1 MPVQEEY
8 KVKLEVFE
16 GPLDLLLYLI
26 KKDELDIYDIPI
38 ELITRQ
44 YMEYLNLMQML
55 DFDIAGEFLV
65 MAATLMM
72 IKSRML
78 LPPEERP
85 ELEPEEEDPRW
96 ELIRQLIEYKKFKDA
111 ATNLQTME
119 AQASNMFLRQA
130 EGLSAEVKPA
140 GVSLSDVTIF
150 DLIAAF
156 NETLKRLPLDEV
168 GEIKAERFTVAD
180 GIEAILQRLRAEEQ
194 VMFTS
199 LFQPLSTRHEI
210 IYTFLA
216 LLELIRLRQV
226 VARQSTTFGEIMVA
240 RAESPLVSP
249 SPNANSPR
257 TSASDLGP
265 PRASGSSDETSTSSL
280 SRDAEPGVASAS

>member
-1 MPVQEEY
+1 MPIQEEY

-26 KKDELDIYDIPI
+26 KKDEVDIYDIPI

-44 YMEYLNLMQML
+44 YMEYLNLMRML
-55 DFDIAGEFLV
+55 DLDIAGEFLV

-85 ELEPEEEDPRW
+85 EMEVEEEDPRW

-111 ATNLQTME
+111 AADLQEME
-119 AQASNMFLRQA
+119 TRTGNMFLRNADEAAVAA
-130 EGLSAEVKPA
+130 EQPGVGLD
-140 GVSLSDVTIF
+140 DVTIF

-156 NETLKRLPLDEV
+156 NEALKRVKVDEV
-168 GEIKAERFTVAD
+168 GEIMADRFTVAD
-180 GIEAILQRLRAEEQ
+180 GIEAILARIQSETQ
-194 VMFTS
+194 VVFAT
-199 LFQPLSTRHEI
+199 LFRPLTTRHEI
-210 IYTFLA
+210 IHTFLA

-226 VARQSTTFGEIMVA
+226 VARQDAVFGNIVIKRPED
-240 RAESPLVSP
+240 EH
-249 SPNANSPR
+249 R
-257 TSASDLGP
+257 TDDGQRTA
-265 PRASGSSDETSTSSL
+265 DENN
-280 SRDAEPGVASAS
+280 